1 MSLTPDELEYLMA
14 YVDGQF
20 DDDETP
26 EAEALLAKNDE
37 ARRLVDNVMAVGDWV
52 REASDAKA
60 AKADGIADA
69 VMDEAEALGG
79 AKVILLEREKA
90 RRALNRQR
98 VKEFSA
104 LAAVAAAVAL
114 FYALPNNAGQQP
126 DVIAQVPPEMR
137 AKPAPT
143 EAPVA
148 PPSAAPE
155 EPAFASTDEGVVV
168 DSVESAHQV
177 SIFYLPGV
185 ANANASS
192 VVVWIGDDQEAH

>member
-1 MSLTPDELEYLMA
+1 MSLSPDELEYLMA

-26 EAEALLAKNDE
+26 EAEALLAKNEE
-37 ARRLVDNVMAVGDWV
+37 ARRLVENVMAVGDWV

-60 AKADGIADA
+60 TTADGIADA
-69 VMDEAEALGG
+69 VMEEAQALGG

-98 VKEFSA
+98 FKEFSA

-114 FYALPNNAGQQP
+114 FYAWPQGGVQP
-126 DVIAQVPPEMR
+126 EMVAQVPPEMR
-137 AKPAPT
+137 AKPTP
-143 EAPVA
+143 PVA
-148 PPSAAPE
+148 PAPPPSAPPE